1 MSSHTSKGK
10 IFLTEGIK
18 YDDLR
23 CKGKVTAEGR
33 ISAASINIKDKL
45 SADDITAD
53 SSFDFKGKI
62 SAGSI
67 SAQDVK
73 IITGSDGKAATITGG
88 KVFIRCENDP
98 EMAEEFMNFAEG
110 ILRLFHIDTD
120 EIRDAEET
128 SSSEK
133 KATVFRCGEISG
145 SDIELYGVTCRT
157 VSGENITL
165 KGGCHIDTVS
175 YTGKYEA
182 DDSCV
187 IGRAVKA

>member
-10 IFLTEGIK
+10 IFLTEGVK

-33 ISAASINIKDKL
+33 ISAASINIKGKL

-62 SAGSI
+62 SAGNI

-73 IITGSDGKAATITGG
+73 ILTGSDGKAGSITGG
-88 KVFIRCENDP
+88 KVLIRCENDP

-110 ILRLFHIDTD
+110 ILKLFHVDTD
-120 EIRDAEET
+120 EIRDAAEK

-133 KATVFRCGEISG
+133 KAPVFRCGDISG
-145 SDIELYGVTCRT
+145 TDIELYGVTCRS
-157 VSGENITL
+157 VSGKNITL
-165 KGGCHIDTVS
+165 KDGCHIDTVS
-175 YTGKYEA
+175 YTGSYTA
-182 DDSCV
+182 DNSCV
-187 IGRAVKA
+187 VGQAVKA